1 MEPDQRSAESAVL
14 PNEDDSKT
22 LPESQREQDEAAYR
36 GSLRR
41 ARNRYGRTGA
51 PPWES
56 TDPIE
61 VREFWK
67 WMAAE
72 GMRPETIRGWRN
84 KLLRFFAWVHQTYG
98 IQPVKANW
106 KHVMAFKQMLF
117 NSGLKKAGVN
127 GYMDGIRSYYRYK
140 AETTMENY
148 WVNQFQKVRL
158 AARVRDKKSDREK
171 YRPLSWET
179 VSSVLRSREA
189 LERDG
194 MLEEW
199 VLFVFLLYTAGRA
212 QFYGLSWRE
221 VDLEGGW
228 IHTIT
233 KRGKPITIPLHPDLA
248 AILREWRLRQPTNT
262 AQLFHL
268 GRCPEDMP
276 SLRDRIKAFE
286 TNARS
291 AYKACKSIQHKLKL
305 PEDLHPHRIRKS
317 FATFAKKLNLD
328 PQFAQKVTAHEE
340 IEMLLDIYTHV
351 DDQEAKDAYSRI
363 SFMNHDR
370 ANRSATARP
379 ADLIREVMSRL
390 DPGALA
396 LVGPI
401 LNGVIEMLEG
411 LPNGLMSARPPPPSV
426 EQQR

>member
-1 MEPDQRSAESAVL
+1 MEPGQRSEESTVVPAESEA
-14 PNEDDSKT
+14 ET
-22 LPESQREQDEAAYR
+22 IPESQREQDEAAYR

-51 PPWES
+51 PPWEA

-127 GYMDGIRSYYRYK
+127 GYMDGIRSYFRYK

-148 WVNQFQKVRL
+148 WVNQYQKVRL

-179 VSSVLRSREA
+179 VSTVLRSREI
-189 LERDG
+189 LEREG
-194 MLEEW
+194 MTEEW

-212 QFYGLSWRE
+212 QFYGLTWRE
-221 VDLEGGW
+221 VDVEAGW

-233 KRGKPITIPLHPDLA
+233 KRGKPVTIPLHPDLA
-248 AILREWRLRQPTNT
+248 AILREWRPRQPTNT
-262 AQLFHL
+262 TQLFHL
-268 GRCPEDMP
+268 GRCPEDA
-276 SLRDRIKAFE
+276 STLRDRIKAFE

-305 PEDLHPHRIRKS
+305 AEDLHPHKLRKS
-317 FATFAKKLNLD
+317 FATFAKRLDLD
-328 PQFAQKVTAHEE
+328 PQFAQKVTGHEE
-340 IEMLLDIYTHV
+340 IEMLLDVYTHV
-351 DDQEAKDAYSRI
+351 DEEEAKEAFSKI
-363 SFMNHDR
+363 SFLENNAVRVGSNEEAIRGLRRVISSLGPESR
-370 ANRSATARP
+370 AVVVPILEGVIKMLESLNRS
-379 ADLIREVMSRL
+379 
-390 DPGALA
+390 
-396 LVGPI
+396 
-401 LNGVIEMLEG
+401 
-411 LPNGLMSARPPPPSV
+411 PNGSPGSS
-426 EQQR
+426 

>member
-1 MEPDQRSAESAVL
+1 MEPDHRLAETPVI
-14 PNEDDSKT
+14 PPEGDSQS
-22 LPESQREQDEAAYR
+22 LPESQREEDEVAYR
-36 GSLRR
+36 GSLKR
-41 ARNRYGRTGA
+41 ARNRYGRSGA

-127 GYMDGIRSYYRYK
+127 GYMDGIRSYFRYK

-148 WVNQFQKVRL
+148 WVNQHQKVRL

-179 VSSVLRSREA
+179 VSTVFRSRDI
-189 LERDG
+189 LEHEG

-212 QFYGLSWRE
+212 QFYGLTWRE
-221 VDLEGGW
+221 VDVEGGW
-228 IHTIT
+228 IHTTT

-248 AILREWRLRQPTNT
+248 AVLRDWRLKLPPGST
-262 AQLFHL
+262 QLFHL
-268 GRCPEDMP
+268 GRCPDDAL

-291 AYKACKSIQHKLKL
+291 AYKACKSIQHRLHL
-305 PEDLHPHRIRKS
+305 GEDLHPHKLRKS

-340 IEMLLDIYTHV
+340 IEMLLDVYTHV
-351 DDQEAKDAYSRI
+351 DDQEAKEAYSKI
-363 SFMNHDR
+363 SFMNRDR
-370 ANRSATARP
+370 IPNPSRTKA
-379 ADLIREVMSRL
+379 ADIIREVLNRL
-390 DPGALA
+390 DPDSFAV
-396 LVGPI
+396 VGPI
-401 LNGVIEMLEG
+401 LNGVIQMLES
-411 LPNGLMSARPPPPSV
+411 LPKGKESDTAPASL
-426 EQQR
+426 Q

>member
-1 MEPDQRSAESAVL
+1 MPAQGKRPD
-14 PNEDDSKT
+14 T
-22 LPESQREQDEAAYR
+22 L
-36 GSLRR
+36 
-41 ARNRYGRTGA
+41 
-51 PPWES
+51 
-56 TDPIE
+56 
-61 VREFWK
+61 
-67 WMAAE
+67 
-72 GMRPETIRGWRN
+72 RGWRN
-84 KLLRFFAWVHQTYG
+84 KFLRFFAWVHETYA

-127 GYMDGIRSYYRYK
+127 GYMDGIRSFFRYK

-148 WVNQFQKVRL
+148 WVNQYQKVRL

-179 VSSVLRSREA
+179 VSSVLHSRDA
-189 LERDG
+189 LEREG

-212 QFYGLSWRE
+212 QFYGLTWHE
-221 VDLEGGW
+221 VDVEGGW

-233 KRGKPITIPLHPDLA
+233 KRGKPITIPLHPDA
-248 AILREWRLRQPTNT
+248 AAVLREWRLKQPPNST
-262 AQLFHL
+262 QLFHL
-268 GRCPEDMP
+268 GRCPQDAT

-291 AYKACKSIQHKLKL
+291 AYKACKPIQHKLHL
-305 PEDLHPHRIRKS
+305 TEELHPHKLRKS

-340 IEMLLDIYTHV
+340 IEMLLDVYTHV
-351 DDQEAKDAYSRI
+351 DDQEAKDAYSKI
-363 SFMNHDR
+363 SFMNGSRIRDPSY
-370 ANRSATARP
+370 AKP
-379 ADLIREVMSRL
+379 AGLLREVLSRL
-390 DPGALA
+390 DPAALA

-401 LNGVIEMLEG
+401 LQGVIEMLEN
-411 LPNGLMSARPPPPSV
+411 LPNGRG
-426 EQQR
+426 

>member
-1 MEPDQRSAESAVL
+1 MEPEHKPAETIVEL
-14 PNEDDSKT
+14 PEGNGGA
-22 LPESQREQDEAAYR
+22 LPESQREQDEAAFR

-98 IQPVKANW
+98 VQPVKANW

-117 NSGLKKAGVN
+117 SSGLKKAGVN
-127 GYMDGIRSYYRYK
+127 GYMDGIRSYFRYK

-148 WVNQFQKVRL
+148 WVNQYQKVRL

-179 VSSVLRSREA
+179 VSSVLGSREA
-189 LERDG
+189 LEREG

-212 QFYGLSWRE
+212 QFYGLTWRE
-221 VDLEGGW
+221 VDVDGGW

-233 KRGKPITIPLHPDLA
+233 KRGKPITIPLHPDIA
-248 AILREWRLRQPTNT
+248 AILREWRLKQPPGSS
-262 AQLFHL
+262 QLFHL
-268 GRCPEDMP
+268 GRSPEDVLG
-276 SLRDRIKAFE
+276 LRNRIKAFE

-291 AYKACKSIQHKLKL
+291 AYKACKAIERTLNL
-305 PEDLHPHRIRKS
+305 AEELHPHKLGKS
-317 FATFAKKLNLD
+317 LATFAKRLKLD
-328 PQFAQKVTAHEE
+328 PQYAQKVTAHEE
-340 IEMLLDIYTHV
+340 IEMLLDVYTRV
-351 DDQEAKDAYSRI
+351 DDEEAKDAYSRI
-363 SFMNHDR
+363 SFLGASPGPAETD
-370 ANRSATARP
+370 ANAIELLKSVVSGLSPEGKAT
-379 ADLIREVMSRL
+379 
-390 DPGALA
+390 
-396 LVGPI
+396 VGPV
-401 LNGVIEMLEG
+401 LEGVIKMLERLG
-411 LPNGLMSARPPPPSV
+411 QSPSA
-426 EQQR
+426 